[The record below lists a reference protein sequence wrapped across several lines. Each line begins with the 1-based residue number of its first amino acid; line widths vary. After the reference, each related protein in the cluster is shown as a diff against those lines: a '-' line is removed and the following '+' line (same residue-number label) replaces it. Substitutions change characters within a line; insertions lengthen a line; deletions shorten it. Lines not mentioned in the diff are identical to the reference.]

1 MKPLEILLLLP
12 KWAKAKPD
20 AIVDSPAF
28 SLQGRMGEETVTVV
42 PAPVAPAASESL
54 VLSVSFGDEPH
65 TLLIARSPRFPE
77 LDRIWDTMSDVPEP
91 ILLALVERE
100 CGPMFQMLEN
110 AVRRQLKLAGIA
122 AAAGSA
128 DAEGKASGCMALQIS
143 GDPGIVF
150 ALTRSAT
157 VVSAFG
163 ALRNLDL
170 SHESVR
176 SQTLPSEV
184 EYAAFAMPD
193 EDVASLA
200 VGDAVLV
207 PEIGSVEP
215 KLVVDRRFVADG
227 GGVSQYAE
235 DSFVHIRAAESG
247 SITFGELFDATTSP
261 VGRPAA
267 ENGAQL
273 RLFLNG
279 TSVARGR
286 LDRIADQVAFIVE
299 AMGA

>member
-1 MKPLEILLLLP
+1 
-12 KWAKAKPD
+12 
-20 AIVDSPAF
+20 
-28 SLQGRMGEETVTVV
+28 
-42 PAPVAPAASESL
+42 
-54 VLSVSFGDEPH
+54 
-65 TLLIARSPRFPE
+65 
-77 LDRIWDTMSDVPEP
+77 
-91 ILLALVERE
+91 
-100 CGPMFQMLEN
+100 
-110 AVRRQLKLAGIA
+110 
-122 AAAGSA
+122 
-128 DAEGKASGCMALQIS
+128 
-143 GDPGIVF
+143 
-150 ALTRSAT
+150 

-176 SQTLPSEV
+176 SQALPSEV

-215 KLVVDRRFVADG
+215 KLVVDRRFVADA

-247 SITFGELFDATTSP
+247 SITLGELFDATTSP
-261 VGRPAA
+261 IGRPAA